1 MNSLNYKTGTLII
14 DNKKI
19 ELTKMETIIL
29 STLSD
34 NKIKTYVEIYNAMYN
49 VNEKEI
55 DESIRRII
63 HVHKSKLI
71 KKTGLKIKSKHSFGI
86 RLEDKVCLY

>member
-14 DNKKI
+14 GNTKI
-19 ELTKMETIIL
+19 ELSKMETIIL

-34 NKIKTYVEIYNAMYN
+34 NKIKTYVELYNAMYN

-55 DESIRRII
+55 DKSIRRII
-63 HVHKSKLI
+63 HVHNSRI
-71 KKTGLKIKSKHSFGI
+71 VKKTGLKIKSKNLFGV
-86 RLEDKVCLY
+86 RLEDKICVY

>member
-1 MNSLNYKTGTLII
+1 MNSLNYKTGTLVI
-14 DNKKI
+14 DNTKI
-19 ELTKMETIIL
+19 ELSKIETIIL

-55 DESIRRII
+55 DESIRKII
-63 HVHKSKLI
+63 HVHKSRLI
-71 KKTGLKIKSKHSFGI
+71 KKTGLKIKSKSLFGI
-86 RLEDKVCLY
+86 RLEDKICVY